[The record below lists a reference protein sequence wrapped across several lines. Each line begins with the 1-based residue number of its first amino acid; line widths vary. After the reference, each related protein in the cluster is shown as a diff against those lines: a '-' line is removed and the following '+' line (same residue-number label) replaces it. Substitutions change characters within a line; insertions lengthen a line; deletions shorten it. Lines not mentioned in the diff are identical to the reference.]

1 MIPPRQF
8 LFYYRLLSHHR
19 WLAERRSPLF
29 SSNRA
34 AKWMMGVSG
43 LLLAAYLVFIAV
55 LMALSVKDERGH
67 TALEFFMGISVFV
80 LIADFLGRFFLQ
92 NTPSHLV
99 KPYVLLPIP
108 THVLIGSFVLR
119 SLFSPACIIWLFLF
133 LPYCL
138 MAVVFPYGLA
148 PALSFLLL
156 WWLLIMVDSQW
167 YAIVRTL
174 VIGNMRW
181 WILPIGVGLLLFLPW
196 LLSGNFDHMLEF
208 YASIGSLLDGGS
220 LLPHLAALALL
231 MLLIAINSKIQYHA
245 VWTELTKQQQ
255 QSFHTLSGLS
265 ALSKYGL
272 VGEYLKLEIRS
283 LLRNKGPR
291 KLLLSAT
298 GIVVFISLLITVS
311 TVYDDAFMTNFW
323 CIYDFIVYGGMLLT
337 RTMSYERNYISCLM
351 VHKESMLSLLTAKYY
366 FACLLMVVPFVLM
379 LPMIIIGKWS
389 LLMVVSYAVFTAGV
403 QYFLLMQIAV
413 YNKQR
418 LPLNEKFIGNSNT
431 NYVIMLLIILAFV
444 IPMFLINI
452 LQSALS
458 ERISWCVMMALGC
471 GFIATHHL
479 WIKNIYNRIMKN
491 KYSLTEVADA

>member
-1 MIPPRQF
+1 MIPPRLF

-19 WLAERRSPLF
+19 FLAERRSRLF
-29 SSNRA
+29 ASNRA
-34 AKWMMGVSG
+34 AKWTMAATG
-43 LLLAAYLVFIAV
+43 LLLVAYLVFIAV

-80 LIADFLGRFFLQ
+80 VIADFLGRFFLQ

-108 THVLIGSFVLR
+108 THVLINSFVLR
-119 SLFSPACIIWLFLF
+119 SLFTPACVIWLFLF

-138 MAVVFPYGLA
+138 MAVVFPYGFV

-156 WWLLIMVDSQW
+156 WWILIMVDSQW

-174 VIGNMRW
+174 VIGNMLW
-181 WILPIGVGLLLFLPW
+181 WLLPIEVGVLLFLPW
-196 LLSGNFDHMLEF
+196 LLSGNIDHMMDF
-208 YASIGSLLDGGS
+208 YASIGSFLDEGS
-220 LLPHLAALALL
+220 FLPHLAALALL
-231 MLLIAINSKIQYHA
+231 ILLIVINSKIQYHA
-245 VWTELTKQQQ
+245 VWTELTKQERQT
-255 QSFHTLSGLS
+255 FHTLTGL
-265 ALSKYGL
+265 ATLNKYGL
-272 VGEYLKLEIRS
+272 VGEYLKLEVRS
-283 LLRNKGPR
+283 LLRNKGPK
-291 KLLLSAT
+291 KLFLSAT
-298 GIVVFISLLITVS
+298 AIVVFISLLITLS

-337 RTMSYERNYISCLM
+337 RTMSYERNYVSCLM
-351 VHKESMLSLLTAKYY
+351 VHKESLLSLLTAKYY
-366 FACLLMVVPFVLM
+366 FACLLMVVPFVMM
-379 LPMIIIGKWS
+379 LPMIVIGKWS
-389 LLMVVSYAVFTAGV
+389 LLMVMSYAVFTAGV

-431 NYVIMLLIILAFV
+431 NYVIMLLMILAFV

-452 LQSALS
+452 LQSALT
-458 ERISWCVMMALGC
+458 ERVSWCVMMAIGG

>member
-1 MIPPRQF
+1 MIPPRLV

-19 WLAERRSPLF
+19 FLAERRSPLF
-29 SSNRA
+29 ASNRA
-34 AKWMMGVSG
+34 AKWTMAATG
-43 LLLAAYLVFIAV
+43 LLLVAYLVFIAV
-55 LMALSVKDERGH
+55 LMALSIKDERGH

-80 LIADFLGRFFLQ
+80 MIADFLGRFFLQ

-108 THVLIGSFVLR
+108 THVLINSFVLR
-119 SLFSPACIIWLFLF
+119 SLFSPACVIWLFLF

-138 MAVVFPYGLA
+138 MAVVFPYGFV

-156 WWLLIMVDSQW
+156 WWILIMVDSQW

-174 VIGNMRW
+174 VIGNMLW
-181 WILPIGVGLLLFLPW
+181 WLLSIAVGVLLFLPW
-196 LLSGNFDHMLEF
+196 LLSGNIDHMMDF
-208 YASIGSLLDGGS
+208 YASIGSFLDEGS
-220 LLPHLAALALL
+220 FLPHLAALALL
-231 MLLIAINSKIQYHA
+231 ILLIVINSKIQYHA
-245 VWTELTKQQQ
+245 VWTELTKQERQT
-255 QSFHTLSGLS
+255 FHTLTGLA
-265 ALSKYGL
+265 ALNKYGL
-272 VGEYLKLEIRS
+272 VGEYLKLEVRS
-283 LLRNKGPR
+283 LLRNKGPK
-291 KLLLSAT
+291 KLFLSAT
-298 GIVVFISLLITVS
+298 AIVVFISLLITLS
-311 TVYDDAFMTNFW
+311 TVYDNAFMTNFW

-337 RTMSYERNYISCLM
+337 RTMSYERNYVSCLM
-351 VHKESMLSLLTAKYY
+351 VHKESLISLLTAKYY
-366 FACLLMVVPFVLM
+366 FACLLMVVPFVMM
-379 LPMIIIGKWS
+379 LPMIVIGKWS
-389 LLMVVSYAVFTAGV
+389 LLMVMSYAVFTAGV

-431 NYVIMLLIILAFV
+431 NYVIMLLMILAFV

-452 LQSALS
+452 LQSALT
-458 ERISWCVMMALGC
+458 ERVSWCVMMAIGG

>member
-29 SSNRA
+29 SSNRT
-34 AKWMMGVSG
+34 AKWMMAVSG
-43 LLLAAYLVFIAV
+43 LLLAAYLVFLAV
-55 LMALSVKDERGH
+55 LMALAVREERGH
-67 TALEFFMGISVFV
+67 TSLEFFMGVSVFV
-80 LIADFLGRFFLQ
+80 LIADFFGRFFLQ

-108 THVLIGSFVLR
+108 THVLIDSFVLR
-119 SLFSPACIIWLFLF
+119 SLFSPTCVIWLFLF

-156 WWLLIMVDSQW
+156 WWILIMVDSQW

-174 VIGNMRW
+174 VIENMLW
-181 WILPIGVGLLLFLPW
+181 WLLPIAVGLLLFLPW
-196 LLSGNFDHMLEF
+196 LLSGNIDHMMEF
-208 YASIGSLLDGGS
+208 YASVGSLLDEGS

-231 MLLIAINSKIQYHA
+231 ILLIVVNAKIQYHA
-245 VWTELTKQQQ
+245 VWTELTKQKR
-255 QSFHTLSGLS
+255 QSFHMLSGLS

-272 VGEYLKLEIRS
+272 VGEYLKLEFKS

-291 KLLLSAT
+291 KLFLSASV
-298 GIVVFISLLITVS
+298 IVVFISLLITVS

-351 VHKESMLSLLTAKYY
+351 VHKESLLSLLTAKYY
-366 FACLLMVVPFVLM
+366 FACLLMVVPFVMM
-379 LPMIIIGKWS
+379 LPIVIIGKWS

-418 LPLNEKFIGNSNT
+418 LPLNKKFIGYTNSN
-431 NYVIMLLIILAFV
+431 YVTMLLMILAFV
-444 IPMFLINI
+444 IPMFLINV
-452 LQSALS
+452 LQNALT
-458 ERISWCVMMALGC
+458 ERVSWCVMMAIGC

-491 KYSLTEVADA
+491 KYSLMEVADT

>member
-1 MIPPRQF
+1 MIPPRLV

-19 WLAERRSPLF
+19 FLAERRSPLF
-29 SSNRA
+29 ASNRA
-34 AKWMMGVSG
+34 AKWTMAATG
-43 LLLAAYLVFIAV
+43 LLLVAYLVFIAV
-55 LMALSVKDERGH
+55 LMALSIKDERGH

-80 LIADFLGRFFLQ
+80 MIADFLGRFFLQ

-108 THVLIGSFVLR
+108 THVLINSFVLR
-119 SLFSPACIIWLFLF
+119 SLFSPACVIWLFLF

-138 MAVVFPYGLA
+138 MAVVFPYGFV

-156 WWLLIMVDSQW
+156 WWILIMVDSQW

-174 VIGNMRW
+174 VIGNMLW
-181 WILPIGVGLLLFLPW
+181 WLLSIAVGVLLFLPW
-196 LLSGNFDHMLEF
+196 LLSGNIDHMMDF
-208 YASIGSLLDGGS
+208 YASIGSFLDEGS
-220 LLPHLAALALL
+220 FQPHLAALALL
-231 MLLIAINSKIQYHA
+231 ILLIVINSKIQYHA
-245 VWTELTKQQQ
+245 VWTELTKQERQT
-255 QSFHTLSGLS
+255 FHTLTGLA
-265 ALSKYGL
+265 ALNKYGL
-272 VGEYLKLEIRS
+272 VGEYLKLEVRS
-283 LLRNKGPR
+283 LLRNKGPK
-291 KLLLSAT
+291 KLFLSAT
-298 GIVVFISLLITVS
+298 AIVVFISLLITLS

-337 RTMSYERNYISCLM
+337 RTMSYERNYVSCLM
-351 VHKESMLSLLTAKYY
+351 VHKESLLSLLTAKYY
-366 FACLLMVVPFVLM
+366 FACLLMVVPFVMM
-379 LPMIIIGKWS
+379 LPMIVIGKWS
-389 LLMVVSYAVFTAGV
+389 LLMVMSYAVFTAGV

-431 NYVIMLLIILAFV
+431 NYVIMLLMILAFV

-452 LQSALS
+452 LQSALT
-458 ERISWCVMMALGC
+458 ERVSWCVMMAIGG

>member
-1 MIPPRQF
+1 MIPPRLF

-19 WLAERRSPLF
+19 FLAERRSPLF
-29 SSNRA
+29 ASNRA
-34 AKWMMGVSG
+34 AKWTMAATG
-43 LLLAAYLVFIAV
+43 LLLVAYLVFIAV

-80 LIADFLGRFFLQ
+80 MIADFLGRFFLQ

-108 THVLIGSFVLR
+108 THVLINSFVLR
-119 SLFSPACIIWLFLF
+119 SLFSPACVIWLFLF

-138 MAVVFPYGLA
+138 MAVVFPYGFV
-148 PALSFLLL
+148 PALFFLLL
-156 WWLLIMVDSQW
+156 WWVLIMVDSQW

-174 VIGNMRW
+174 VIENMLW
-181 WILPIGVGLLLFLPW
+181 WLLPIAVGVLLFLPW
-196 LLSGNFDHMLEF
+196 LLSGNIDHMMDF
-208 YASIGSLLDGGS
+208 YASIGSLLDEGS
-220 LLPHLAALALL
+220 FLPHLAALALL
-231 MLLIAINSKIQYHA
+231 ILLIVINSKIQYHA
-245 VWTELTKQQQ
+245 VWTELTKQERQT
-255 QSFHTLSGLS
+255 FHTLTGLA
-265 ALSKYGL
+265 ALNKYGL
-272 VGEYLKLEIRS
+272 VGEYLKLEVRS
-283 LLRNKGPR
+283 LLRNKGPK
-291 KLLLSAT
+291 KLFLSAT
-298 GIVVFISLLITVS
+298 AIVVFISLLITLS

-337 RTMSYERNYISCLM
+337 RTMSYERNYVSCLM
-351 VHKESMLSLLTAKYY
+351 VHKESLLSLLTAKYY
-366 FACLLMVVPFVLM
+366 FACLLMVVPFVMM
-379 LPMIIIGKWS
+379 LPMIVIGKWS
-389 LLMVVSYAVFTAGV
+389 LLMVMSYAAFTAGV

-431 NYVIMLLIILAFV
+431 NYVIMLLMILAFV

-452 LQSALS
+452 LQSALT
-458 ERISWCVMMALGC
+458 ERVSWCVMMAIGG

>member
-29 SSNRA
+29 ASNRA
-34 AKWMMGVSG
+34 AKWTMAVSG

-55 LMALSVKDERGH
+55 LMALSIRGERGH

-108 THVLIGSFVLR
+108 THVLIDSFVLR
-119 SLFSPACIIWLFLF
+119 SLFSPSSVIWLFLF

-174 VIGNMRW
+174 VIGNMLW

-208 YASIGSLLDGGS
+208 YASIGSLLDEGS
-220 LLPHLAALALL
+220 LVPHLAALALL
-231 MLLIAINSKIQYHA
+231 LLLIVINSRVQYHA
-245 VWTELTKQQQ
+245 VWTELTKEGR
-255 QSFHTLSGLS
+255 QSFHTLSGLA
-265 ALSKYGL
+265 ALNKYGL

-291 KLLLSAT
+291 KLFFSAT
-298 GIVVFISLLITVS
+298 VIVVFISLLITLS

-351 VHKESMLSLLTAKYY
+351 VHKESLLSLLTAKYY
-366 FACLLMVVPFVLM
+366 FSCLVIAVPFVM
-379 LPMIIIGKWS
+379 MMPMIIIGKWS
-389 LLMVVSYAVFTAGV
+389 LLMVVSYAVFTAGM

-418 LPLNEKFIGNSNT
+418 LPLNEKFIGNGNT
-431 NYVIMLLIILAFV
+431 NYVIMLLMILAFV

-452 LQSALS
+452 LQSVLT
-458 ERISWCVMMALGC
+458 EQVSWCVMMTIGC

>member
-1 MIPPRQF
+1 MIPPRLF

-19 WLAERRSPLF
+19 FLAERRSPLF
-29 SSNRA
+29 ASNRA
-34 AKWMMGVSG
+34 AKWTMAATG
-43 LLLAAYLVFIAV
+43 LLLVAYLVFIAV

-80 LIADFLGRFFLQ
+80 VIADFLGRFFLQ

-108 THVLIGSFVLR
+108 THVLINSFVLR
-119 SLFSPACIIWLFLF
+119 SLFSPACVIWLFLF

-138 MAVVFPYGLA
+138 MAVVFPYGFV
-148 PALSFLLL
+148 PALYFLLL
-156 WWLLIMVDSQW
+156 WWILIMIDSQW

-174 VIGNMRW
+174 VIGNMLW
-181 WILPIGVGLLLFLPW
+181 WLLPIEVGVLLFLPW
-196 LLSGNFDHMLEF
+196 LLSGNIDHMMDF
-208 YASIGSLLDGGS
+208 YASIGSLLDEGS
-220 LLPHLAALALL
+220 FLPHLAALALL
-231 MLLIAINSKIQYHA
+231 ILLIVINSKIQYHA
-245 VWTELTKQQQ
+245 VWTELTKQERQT
-255 QSFHTLSGLS
+255 FHTLTGL
-265 ALSKYGL
+265 ATLNKYGL
-272 VGEYLKLEIRS
+272 VGEYLKLEVRS
-283 LLRNKGPR
+283 LLRNKGPK
-291 KLLLSAT
+291 KLFLSAT
-298 GIVVFISLLITVS
+298 AIVVFISLLITLS

-337 RTMSYERNYISCLM
+337 RTMSYERNYVSCLM
-351 VHKESMLSLLTAKYY
+351 VHKESLLSLLTAKYY
-366 FACLLMVVPFVLM
+366 FACLLMVVPFVMM
-379 LPMIIIGKWS
+379 LPMIAIGKWS
-389 LLMVVSYAVFTAGV
+389 LLMVMSYAVFTAGV

-431 NYVIMLLIILAFV
+431 NYVIMLLMILAFV

-452 LQSALS
+452 LQSALT
-458 ERISWCVMMALGC
+458 ERVSWCVMMAIGG

>member
-1 MIPPRQF
+1 MIPPRLF

-19 WLAERRSPLF
+19 FLAERRSRLF
-29 SSNRA
+29 ASNRA
-34 AKWMMGVSG
+34 AKWTMAATG
-43 LLLAAYLVFIAV
+43 LLLVAYLVFIAV

-80 LIADFLGRFFLQ
+80 VIADFLGRFFLQ

-108 THVLIGSFVLR
+108 THVLINSFVLR
-119 SLFSPACIIWLFLF
+119 SLFTPACVIWLFLF

-138 MAVVFPYGLA
+138 MAVVFPYGFV
-148 PALSFLLL
+148 PALYFLLL
-156 WWLLIMVDSQW
+156 WWILIMIDSQW

-174 VIGNMRW
+174 VIGNMLW
-181 WILPIGVGLLLFLPW
+181 WLLPIAVGVLLFLPW
-196 LLSGNFDHMLEF
+196 LLSGNIDHMMDF
-208 YASIGSLLDGGS
+208 YASIGSLLDEGS
-220 LLPHLAALALL
+220 FLPHLAALALL
-231 MLLIAINSKIQYHA
+231 ILLIVINSKIQYHA
-245 VWTELTKQQQ
+245 VWTELTKQERQT
-255 QSFHTLSGLS
+255 FHTLS
-265 ALSKYGL
+265 ALAALNKYGL
-272 VGEYLKLEIRS
+272 VGEYFKLEVRS
-283 LLRNKGPR
+283 LLRNKGPK
-291 KLLLSAT
+291 KLFLSAT
-298 GIVVFISLLITVS
+298 AIVVFISLLITLS

-337 RTMSYERNYISCLM
+337 RTMSYERNYVSCLM
-351 VHKESMLSLLTAKYY
+351 VHKESLLSLLIAKYY
-366 FACLLMVVPFVLM
+366 FACLLMVVPFVMM
-379 LPMIIIGKWS
+379 LPMIVIGKWS
-389 LLMVVSYAVFTAGV
+389 LLMVMSYAVFTAGV

-431 NYVIMLLIILAFV
+431 NYVIMLLMILAFV

-452 LQSALS
+452 LQSALT
-458 ERISWCVMMALGC
+458 ERVSWCVMMAIGG

>member
-1 MIPPRQF
+1 MIPPRLF

-19 WLAERRSPLF
+19 FLAERRSPLF
-29 SSNRA
+29 ASNRA
-34 AKWMMGVSG
+34 AKWTMAATG
-43 LLLAAYLVFIAV
+43 LLLVAYLVFIAV
-55 LMALSVKDERGH
+55 LMAVSVKDERGH

-80 LIADFLGRFFLQ
+80 MIADFLGRFFLQ

-108 THVLIGSFVLR
+108 THVLINSFVLR
-119 SLFSPACIIWLFLF
+119 SLFSPACVIWLFLF

-138 MAVVFPYGLA
+138 MAVVFPYGFV

-156 WWLLIMVDSQW
+156 WWILIMVDSQW

-174 VIGNMRW
+174 VIGNMLW
-181 WILPIGVGLLLFLPW
+181 WLLSIAVGVLLFLPW
-196 LLSGNFDHMLEF
+196 LLSGNIDHMMDF
-208 YASIGSLLDGGS
+208 YASIGSFLDEGS
-220 LLPHLAALALL
+220 FLPHLAALALL
-231 MLLIAINSKIQYHA
+231 ILLIVINSKIQYHA
-245 VWTELTKQQQ
+245 VWTELTKQERQT
-255 QSFHTLSGLS
+255 FHTLTGL
-265 ALSKYGL
+265 ATLNKYGL
-272 VGEYLKLEIRS
+272 VGEYLKLEVRS
-283 LLRNKGPR
+283 LLRNKGPK
-291 KLLLSAT
+291 KLFLSAT
-298 GIVVFISLLITVS
+298 AIVVFISLLITLS

-337 RTMSYERNYISCLM
+337 RTMSYERNYVSCLM
-351 VHKESMLSLLTAKYY
+351 VHKESLLSLLTAKYY
-366 FACLLMVVPFVLM
+366 FACLLMVVPFVMM
-379 LPMIIIGKWS
+379 LPMIVIGKWS
-389 LLMVVSYAVFTAGV
+389 LLMVMSYAVFTAGV

-431 NYVIMLLIILAFV
+431 NYVIMLLMILAFV

-452 LQSALS
+452 LQSALT
-458 ERISWCVMMALGC
+458 ERVSWCVMMAIGG

>member
-1 MIPPRQF
+1 MIPPRLV

-19 WLAERRSPLF
+19 FLAERRSPLF
-29 SSNRA
+29 ASNRA
-34 AKWMMGVSG
+34 AKWTMAATG
-43 LLLAAYLVFIAV
+43 LLLVAYLVFIAV
-55 LMALSVKDERGH
+55 LMAVSVKDERGH

-80 LIADFLGRFFLQ
+80 MIADFLGRFFLQ

-108 THVLIGSFVLR
+108 THVLINSFVLR
-119 SLFSPACIIWLFLF
+119 SLFSPACVIWLFLF

-138 MAVVFPYGLA
+138 MAVVFPYGFV

-156 WWLLIMVDSQW
+156 WWILIMVDSQW

-174 VIGNMRW
+174 VIGNMLW
-181 WILPIGVGLLLFLPW
+181 WLLSIAVGVLLFLPW
-196 LLSGNFDHMLEF
+196 LLSGNIDHMMDF
-208 YASIGSLLDGGS
+208 YASIGSFLDEGS
-220 LLPHLAALALL
+220 FLPHLAALALL
-231 MLLIAINSKIQYHA
+231 ILLIVINSKIQYHA
-245 VWTELTKQQQ
+245 VWTELTKQERQT
-255 QSFHTLSGLS
+255 FHTLTGL
-265 ALSKYGL
+265 ATLNKYGL
-272 VGEYLKLEIRS
+272 VGEYLKLEVRS
-283 LLRNKGPR
+283 LLRNKGPK
-291 KLLLSAT
+291 KLFLSAT
-298 GIVVFISLLITVS
+298 AIVVFISLLITLS

-337 RTMSYERNYISCLM
+337 RTMSYERNYVSCLM
-351 VHKESMLSLLTAKYY
+351 VHKESLLSLLTAKYY
-366 FACLLMVVPFVLM
+366 FACLLMVVPFVMM
-379 LPMIIIGKWS
+379 LPMIVIGKWS
-389 LLMVVSYAVFTAGV
+389 LLMVMSYAVFTAGV

-431 NYVIMLLIILAFV
+431 NYVIMLLMILAFV

-452 LQSALS
+452 LQSALT
-458 ERISWCVMMALGC
+458 ERVSWCVMMAIGG

>member
-29 SSNRA
+29 SSNRT
-34 AKWMMGVSG
+34 AKWMMAVSG
-43 LLLAAYLVFIAV
+43 LLLAAYLVFLAV
-55 LMALSVKDERGH
+55 LMALAVREERGH
-67 TALEFFMGISVFV
+67 TSLEFFMGISVFV
-80 LIADFLGRFFLQ
+80 LIADFFGRFFLQ

-108 THVLIGSFVLR
+108 THVLIDSFVLR
-119 SLFSPACIIWLFLF
+119 SLFSPACVIWLFLF

-138 MAVVFPYGLA
+138 MAVVFSYGLA

-156 WWLLIMVDSQW
+156 WWILIMVDSQW

-174 VIGNMRW
+174 VIENMLW
-181 WILPIGVGLLLFLPW
+181 WLLPIAVGLLLFLPW
-196 LLSGNFDHMLEF
+196 LLSGNIDHMMEF
-208 YASIGSLLDGGS
+208 YASVGSLLDEGS

-231 MLLIAINSKIQYHA
+231 ILLIVVNAKIQYHA
-245 VWTELTKQQQ
+245 VWTELTKQKR
-255 QSFHTLSGLS
+255 QSFHMLPGLS

-272 VGEYLKLEIRS
+272 VGEYLKLEFKS

-291 KLLLSAT
+291 KLFLSASV
-298 GIVVFISLLITVS
+298 IVVFISLLITVS

-351 VHKESMLSLLTAKYY
+351 VHKESLLSLLTAKYY
-366 FACLLMVVPFVLM
+366 FACLLMVVPFVMM
-379 LPMIIIGKWS
+379 LPIVIIGKWS

-418 LPLNEKFIGNSNT
+418 LPLNEKFIGYTNSN
-431 NYVIMLLIILAFV
+431 YVTMLLMILAFV
-444 IPMFLINI
+444 IPMFLINV
-452 LQSALS
+452 LQNALT
-458 ERISWCVMMALGC
+458 ERVSWCVMMAIGC

-491 KYSLTEVADA
+491 KYSLMEVADT